1 MERIQKIIA
10 ASGLASRRAAEQ
22 MVADGRVRVNGQTVT
37 QPGFPVSPE
46 DRIEVDGKALP
57 AAEQKAYY
65 LLNKPAGFVTTNA
78 DDKGRPTVLDLVPVP
93 ERVFPVGRLD
103 YDTTGVLILTND
115 GDFMN
120 ALLHPR
126 FHVEKEY
133 QAKIG
138 GILRREESAR
148 LTKGIDLGDFTAAP
162 ARIAILDADAATETT
177 LLRIVIA
184 EGRYH
189 QVKRMF
195 EAVGHPVLKLARMR
209 FGDVTCEGLPVGAF
223 RRLKPHEVKR
233 LWNLS
238 RFGPQE

>member
-1 MERIQKIIA
+1 MERIQKVIA
-10 ASGLASRRAAEQ
+10 AAGLASRRAAEK
-22 MVADGRVRVNGQTVT
+22 MVAEGRVKVNGETVT
-37 QPGFPVSPE
+37 QPGFPVGRE
-46 DRIEVDGKALP
+46 DRIEVDGSLLRSP
-57 AAEQKAYY
+57 EEKAYY

-78 DDKGRPTVLDLVPVP
+78 DDKGRPTVLDLVSVP

-133 QAKIG
+133 QVKIR
-138 GILRREESAR
+138 GILRREESSR
-148 LTKGIDLGDFTAAP
+148 LTRGIDLGDFRAAP
-162 ARIAILDADAATETT
+162 ARISGVRADSATETT

-195 EAVGHPVLKLARMR
+195 EAVGHPVLKLSRMR
-209 FGDVTCEGLPVGAF
+209 FGDLTCEGLPLGGF

-238 RFGPQE
+238 AFGRQE